1 MERRFIQQLGP
12 QEQIREVYRAGGKQ
26 LRPNRH
32 GALYLQVDLT
42 DRTGS
47 ISARMWNATEQ
58 LYRSFENGDYVR
70 VEGTTQ
76 VYQGA
81 LQLIVSRIQRVDPGE
96 VDPAD
101 FTPVA
106 PCQVDRLMNR
116 LAELLRGLRNPALR
130 NLAECFLLDE
140 TFLRDLAKAPAGMKF
155 HHAYEGGLVDHI
167 VNLMELARA
176 VAPRYSD
183 LDPELLLMGAFLHD
197 IGKVRELTYER
208 EYGYSDAGQ
217 LLGHLVIGTQ
227 MLEEKV
233 RQAEE
238 LAGEAFPVE
247 IALRLKH
254 MIVSHHGQLDF
265 GSPKPPM
272 TLEAL
277 ALHCLDHLDA
287 WMAAFR
293 QCIKEDP
300 NVGSAWTGFH
310 SQLNRKLFKGEGAAT
325 PSSEPASPES
335 PTLAPSADL
344 EPPA

>member
-12 QEQIREVYRAGGKQ
+12 QEQVHEVYRAGGKQ

-47 ISARMWNATEQ
+47 ISARIWNATEQ

-81 LQLIVSRIQRVDPGE
+81 LQLIASRIQRVDPAE

-101 FTPVA
+101 FIPVA

-116 LAELLRGLRNPALR
+116 MAELLRGLRNPALR

-140 TFLRDLAKAPAGMKF
+140 AFLGDLAKAPAGMKF
-155 HHAYEGGLVDHI
+155 HHAYEGGLVDHV
-167 VNLMELARA
+167 VNLMELARL
-176 VAPRYSD
+176 VAPRYPE
-183 LDPELLLMGAFLHD
+183 LDAELLLMGAFLHD
-197 IGKVRELTYER
+197 IGKVRELTYQR

-217 LLGHLVIGTQ
+217 LLGHLVIGAQ
-227 MLEEKV
+227 MLEDKIREAEK
-233 RQAEE
+233 
-238 LAGEAFPVE
+238 LAGEPFPPE
-247 IALRLKH
+247 LALRLKH

-287 WMAAFR
+287 WMAAFQ

-300 NVGSAWTGFH
+300 NVGSTWTAFH
-310 SQLNRKLFKGEGAAT
+310 NQLNRKLFKGNGLPAAASELPT
-325 PSSEPASPES
+325 PPQ
-335 PTLAPSADL
+335 
-344 EPPA
+344 PPAET

>member
-1 MERRFIQQLGP
+1 MERRFIQQLTP
-12 QEQIREVYRAGGKQ
+12 QEQVREVYRAGGKQ

-32 GALYLQVDLT
+32 GALYLQLDLT
-42 DRTGS
+42 DRTGT
-47 ISARMWNATEQ
+47 INARMWNASEQ

-106 PCQVDRLMNR
+106 PCEVDQLMNR

-140 TFLRDLAKAPAGMKF
+140 AFLRDFVKAPAGMKF
-155 HHAYEGGLVDHI
+155 HHAYEGGLVDHV
-167 VNLMELARA
+167 VNLMELARL
-176 VAPRYSD
+176 VAPRYPE
-183 LDPELLLMGAFLHD
+183 LDAELLLMGAFLHD

-227 MLEEKV
+227 MLEEKI
-233 RQAEE
+233 RRSEE
-238 LAGEAFPVE
+238 LAGEPFPVE
-247 IALRLKH
+247 LALRLKH

-300 NVGSAWTGFH
+300 NVDSAWTAFH
-310 SQLNRKLFKGEGAAT
+310 SQLDRKLFKGTRAAT
-325 PSSEPASPES
+325 ALSGTAAEQSPE
-335 PTLAPSADL
+335 PLA
-344 EPPA
+344 

>member
-12 QEQIREVYRAGGKQ
+12 QEQVHEVYRAGGKQ

-47 ISARMWNATEQ
+47 ISARIWNATEQ

-81 LQLIVSRIQRVDPGE
+81 LQLIASRIQRVDPAE

-101 FTPVA
+101 FIPVA

-116 LAELLRGLRNPALR
+116 MAELLRGLRNPALR

-140 TFLRDLAKAPAGMKF
+140 AFLGDLAKAPAGMKF
-155 HHAYEGGLVDHI
+155 HHAYEGGLVDHV
-167 VNLMELARA
+167 VNLMELARL
-176 VAPRYSD
+176 VAPRYPE
-183 LDPELLLMGAFLHD
+183 LDAELLLMGAFLHD
-197 IGKVRELTYER
+197 IGKVRELTYQR

-217 LLGHLVIGTQ
+217 LLGHLVIGAQ
-227 MLEEKV
+227 MLEDKIREAEK
-233 RQAEE
+233 
-238 LAGEAFPVE
+238 LAGEPFPPE
-247 IALRLKH
+247 LALRLKH

-287 WMAAFR
+287 WMAAFQ

-300 NVGSAWTGFH
+300 NVGSTWTAFH
-310 SQLNRKLFKGEGAAT
+310 SQLNRKLFKGNGLPAAASELPT
-325 PSSEPASPES
+325 PPQ
-335 PTLAPSADL
+335 
-344 EPPA
+344 PPAET

>member
-12 QEQIREVYRAGGKQ
+12 QEQVHGVFRAGNKQ
-26 LRPNRH
+26 LRPNRL
-32 GALYLQVDLT
+32 GSLYLQVDLT

-47 ISARMWNATEQ
+47 ITARLWNANENH
-58 LYRSFENGDYVR
+58 YRSFENGDYVR

-81 LQLIVSRIQRVDPGE
+81 LQLIASRIQRVDPAE

-101 FTPVA
+101 FTPVT

-116 LAELLRGLRNPALR
+116 LAELLREIRHPALR

-140 TFLRDLAKAPAGMKF
+140 AFLRDLAKAPAGMKF
-155 HHAYEGGLVDHI
+155 HHAYEGGLVDHV
-167 VNLMELARA
+167 VNLMELARLI
-176 VAPRYSD
+176 APRYPE

-227 MLEEKV
+227 MLEDKI
-233 RQAEE
+233 RQAEQ
-238 LAGEAFPVE
+238 LAGEPFPAE
-247 IALRLKH
+247 LALRLKH

-287 WMAAFR
+287 WMAAFQ
-293 QCIKEDP
+293 QCMKEDP
-300 NVGSAWTGFH
+300 NVGSSWTAFQ
-310 SQLNRKLFKGEGAAT
+310 SQLNRKLFKGQGSAT
-325 PSSEPASPES
+325 SEPGP
-335 PTLAPSADL
+335 
-344 EPPA
+344 